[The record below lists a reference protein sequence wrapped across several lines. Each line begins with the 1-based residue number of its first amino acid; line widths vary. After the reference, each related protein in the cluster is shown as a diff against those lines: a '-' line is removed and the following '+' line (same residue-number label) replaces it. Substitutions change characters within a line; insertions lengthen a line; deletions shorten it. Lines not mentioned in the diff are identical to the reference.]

1 MYRILFSTLI
11 LVGIFK
17 SVNAQSINA
26 DNNSGSS
33 SSLKSASFIINKLNP
48 LSVETTFQGSA
59 PYYKFGLDL
68 SSTRAVMPD
77 VIRTGSSWSAQGKST
92 QKAINFETIDYAQL
106 VPVLVAAMQEQQAQI
121 AELKKQIADLKKET
135 ASR

>member
-17 SVNAQSINA
+17 SVNAQSIND

-33 SSLKSASFIINKLNP
+33 SSLKNASFIINKLNP

-77 VIRTGSSWSAQGKST
+77 VIRTGSNWSAQGKST
-92 QKAINFETIDYAQL
+92 QKAVNFETIDYTQL

-121 AELKKQIADLKKET
+121 TELKKQIADLKKET